1 MIKRSIT
8 SKSTVSKP
16 VKSVVSSSIEASSF
30 SAPKEGFMS
39 KLSQYKKPLIISA
52 IVLIMVGAS
61 GYGVYAFVQKK
72 GAGNLGGI
80 KVREGVDPQQI
91 AGIIE
96 RVREFVFT
104 NANEVPTV
112 ATIQDVELLKPQNP
126 SLYRDAENGDK
137 LLVWTD
143 KVVVFS
149 ETKDRVLV
157 VMPINANQQAA
168 SQPEA
173 TVVEKKD
180 IKIEVRNGSSVTGA
194 AKTLS
199 SQLASNGFAVLNP
212 NDAARRDYSETL
224 IYSVS
229 GKVNAS
235 FIEEIVKLTGGK
247 LVDSIEGEKTTAADV
262 LIVLGGN

>member
-1 MIKRSIT
+1 MIKRSIA
-8 SKSTVSKP
+8 SKSTLSKP
-16 VKSVVSSSIEASSF
+16 AKSVVSSSIEASSF
-30 SAPKEGFMS
+30 SASNEGFMS
-39 KLSQYKKPLIISA
+39 RLSQYRLPFIITA
-52 IVLIMVGAS
+52 IVLILIGAS
-61 GYGVYAFVQKK
+61 GYGVYALVHKK
-72 GAGNLGGI
+72 EAGDLGGI

-96 RVREFVFT
+96 RVRAFVFT
-104 NANEVPTV
+104 KSDEIPTV
-112 ATIQDVELLKPQNP
+112 ATIQDVELLRPQNP

-157 VMPINANQQAA
+157 VMPINANQQAVSRSEA
-168 SQPEA
+168 SG
-173 TVVEKKD
+173 VEKKD
-180 IKIEVRNGSSVTGA
+180 IKIEVRNGSSVAGA
-194 AKTLS
+194 AKMLS
-199 SQLASNGFAVLNP
+199 TQLASGGYGMLNP

-229 GKVNAS
+229 GKAS
-235 FIEEIVKLTGGK
+235 ASIIEELVKLTGGK
-247 LVDSIEGEKTTAADV
+247 VVDTVDGEKTTAADV